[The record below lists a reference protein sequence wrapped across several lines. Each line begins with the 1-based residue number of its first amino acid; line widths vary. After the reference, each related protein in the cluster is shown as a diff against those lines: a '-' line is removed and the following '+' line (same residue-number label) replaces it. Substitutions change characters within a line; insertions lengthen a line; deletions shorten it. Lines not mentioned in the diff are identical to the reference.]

1 MFKKLLPAS
10 SFTYDFRARQ
20 LAVRPRACAR
30 RLVRRKAW
38 RRHQQKNADENDRY
52 DHADRI
58 DFDRLP
64 VHL

>member
-1 MFKKLLPAS
+1 MVNLTPIMIEGQPFTAVTVKL
-10 SFTYDFRARQ
+10 
-20 LAVRPRACAR
+20 
-30 RLVRRKAW
+30 AW

-64 VHL
+64 AHL